1 MYMSN
6 ILGYI
11 VYVVIIF
18 LKIIFIKFK
27 MNKMLYIIIKLLF
40 DIF

>member
-27 MNKMLYIIIKLLF
+27 MNKNVVYYYKIIV
-40 DIF
+40 